1 AATLWGLNRLWRL
14 RWPLPRLRALG
25 ERLGMDVP
33 FFLGKGRAVAT
44 GRGERLRPLPAG
56 GGFALVLVNP
66 NFPLSTREV
75 YGRVPAGWRAEPT
88 ATKGMLEALRSR
100 SARRVAAALANNLE
114 AVVEPTVP
122 AITRMKAALMA
133 AGAIGAVMSGSG
145 PTVFGVARSLDHAR
159 AIRRR
164 VNRAGWSAWA
174 VRTQAGNCI
183 RQIRY

>member
-1 AATLWGLNRLWRL
+1 
-14 RWPLPRLRALG
+14 
-25 ERLGMDVP
+25 M
-33 FFLGKGRAVAT
+33 
-44 GRGERLRPLPAG
+44 RPLPAG